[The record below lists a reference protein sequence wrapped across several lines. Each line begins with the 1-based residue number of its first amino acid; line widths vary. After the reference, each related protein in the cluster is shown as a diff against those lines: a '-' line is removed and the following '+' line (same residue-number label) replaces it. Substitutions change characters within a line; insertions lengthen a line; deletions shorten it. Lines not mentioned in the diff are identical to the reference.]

1 MKLDKNIF
9 VNVLLDDTL
18 LETLN
23 VMFFDTLYLI
33 VLLIKAYFVLTLGVE
48 YEYVSDFS
56 YEAILFLYSDNNVK
70 NNYENNIIVVVA
82 TNKTEGLTEN
92 FLFVPNSI
100 AFDENFTL
108 ILLNLDINNVNET
121 RKNGID
127 DNNLP

>member
-1 MKLDKNIF
+1 
-9 VNVLLDDTL
+9 
-18 LETLN
+18 
-23 VMFFDTLYLI
+23 MFFDTLYLI